1 MRSAYVC
8 SAFSAA
14 GTVLD
19 LVLKNSIEALPD
31 SAFPRTVPGT
41 GEKVNLQKVHNSG
54 FPMGTLSSRPE
65 LVRGFPLFVLTL
77 LSGRYYLLSWKKG
90 RLAEK
95 IGLAAVIGGGFSNVF
110 DRCFRGFVVDYIN
123 VKAGPLE
130 KIVFNLG
137 DAMIGT
143 GGFLIA
149 GSELLRTAGQAF
161 RKTEET
167 GGDLG

>member
-41 GEKVNLQKVHNSG
+41 GEKVNLQKVHNPG

-65 LVRGFPLFVLTL
+65 LVRGFPLFVLAL
-77 LSGRYYLLSWKKG
+77 LSGRYYLLSW
-90 RLAEK
+90 
-95 IGLAAVIGGGFSNVF
+95 
-110 DRCFRGFVVDYIN
+110 
-123 VKAGPLE
+123 
-130 KIVFNLG
+130 
-137 DAMIGT
+137 
-143 GGFLIA
+143 
-149 GSELLRTAGQAF
+149 
-161 RKTEET
+161 
-167 GGDLG
+167 